1 MSVTP
6 QPATFPDATLP
17 QEIFTMA
24 QRLVET
30 FQPEYIYLFGSAARG
45 DMGPDSDYD
54 FMVVVADSQESSYQ
68 RSIQGQRA
76 LAQFRVAKDVIV
88 WTKEQFDK
96 RLHLA
101 ASLPATVVRE
111 GVLLYER

>member
-1 MSVTP
+1 MLATP
-6 QPATFPDATLP
+6 QLVNSDYALP
-17 QEIFTMA
+17 QEIFIMA

-30 FQPEYIYLFGSAARG
+30 FQPEYVYLFGSTARG
-45 DMGPDSDYD
+45 DTGPDSDYD
-54 FMVVVADSQESSYQ
+54 FMVVVANSQESSYQ

-76 LAQFRVAKDVIV
+76 LAQFQVAKDVLV
-88 WTKEQFDK
+88 WTKDQFDK

-111 GVLLYER
+111 GILVYER